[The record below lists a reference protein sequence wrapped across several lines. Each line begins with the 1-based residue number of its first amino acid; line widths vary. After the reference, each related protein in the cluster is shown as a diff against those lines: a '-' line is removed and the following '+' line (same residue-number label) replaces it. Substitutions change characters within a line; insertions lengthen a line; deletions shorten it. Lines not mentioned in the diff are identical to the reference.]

1 MAIKKTAAKKTTVK
15 PVAAKKPAVKV
26 PRASAKPAVKA
37 PRPTRRTVIA
47 TELAPKA
54 IGPYSQGIRANGFVF
69 CAGQTPIDPETSKL
83 IDGDV
88 SAQTRRVLQNLGAIL
103 DAAGTSLSKVVKTTV
118 FLTDMANFKAMN
130 EVYAEFFP
138 VNPPAR
144 STFAVAGL
152 PLGASVEI
160 ECIALE

>member
-1 MAIKKTAAKKTTVK
+1 MAVKKTAVKTTQK
-15 PVAAKKPAVKV
+15 VAVKKPAVKKL
-26 PRASAKPAVKA
+26 AAKPSRGTK
-37 PRPTRRTVIA
+37 RTVIA

-54 IGPYSQGIRANGFVF
+54 IGPYSQGMRASGFVF
-69 CAGQTPIDPETSKL
+69 CAGQTPIDPETSQL
-83 IDGDV
+83 IEGEV
-88 SAQTRRVLQNLGAIL
+88 GAQTRRALQNLGAIL
-103 DAAGTSLSKVVKTTV
+103 AAAGTSLSKVVKTTV
-118 FLTDMANFKAMN
+118 FLTDMANFQAMN

-138 VNPPAR
+138 LNPPAR

>member
-1 MAIKKTAAKKTTVK
+1 MAVKKAATKKAV
-15 PVAAKKPAVKV
+15 AKKPVLK
-26 PRASAKPAVKA
+26 AS
-37 PRPTRRTVIA
+37 RPTKRTVIA

-69 CAGQTPIDPETSKL
+69 CAGQTPIDPATSKL
-83 IDGDV
+83 IEGDIA
-88 SAQTRRVLQNLGAIL
+88 AQTRRVLQNLSAIL
-103 DAAGTSLSKVVKTTV
+103 DAAGTSLGKVVKTTV

-138 VNPPAR
+138 QHPPAR

>member
-1 MAIKKTAAKKTTVK
+1 MAIKKTAVKKTTVK
-15 PVAAKKPAVKV
+15 PAAAKKPAVKV
-26 PRASAKPAVKA
+26 SRASAKPAVKA
-37 PRPTRRTVIA
+37 PRPTKRTVIA

-83 IDGDV
+83 IDGDIA
-88 SAQTRRVLQNLGAIL
+88 AQTRRVLTNLGAVL

-138 VNPPAR
+138 ANPPAR

>member
-1 MAIKKTAAKKTTVK
+1 MPAKSAKKTTTRK
-15 PVAAKKPAVKV
+15 SSAKRAA
-26 PRASAKPAVKA
+26 PRASTKG
-37 PRPTRRTVIA
+37 PRETKRTVVS

-54 IGPYSQGIRANGFVF
+54 IGPYSQAIRVNGLVF
-69 CAGQTPIDPETSKL
+69 CAGQTPIDPAVGQLVE
-83 IDGDV
+83 GDV
-88 SAQTRRVLQNLGAIL
+88 QAQTRRVLQNLSAIL
-103 DAAGTSLSKVVKTTV
+103 EAAGTSLAKVVKTTV

-138 VNPPAR
+138 EHPPAR
-144 STFAVAGL
+144 STIAVAGL

>member
-1 MAIKKTAAKKTTVK
+1 MAIKKTAVTKTTVK

-26 PRASAKPAVKA
+26 SRASAKPAVKA
-37 PRPTRRTVIA
+37 PRPTKRTVIA

-88 SAQTRRVLQNLGAIL
+88 SAQTRRVLQNLGAVL

>member
-1 MAIKKTAAKKTTVK
+1 MVVKKAVAKKT
-15 PVAAKKPAVKV
+15 AAKKPAVKA
-26 PRASAKPAVKA
+26 PRATK
-37 PRPTRRTVIA
+37 RTVIA

-69 CAGQTPIDPETSKL
+69 CAGQTPIDPATSKL
-83 IDGDV
+83 VEGDIA
-88 SAQTRRVLQNLGAIL
+88 AQTRRVLQNLGAIL

-138 VNPPAR
+138 EHPPAR

>member
-1 MAIKKTAAKKTTVK
+1 MAIKKTTVKKPAIK

-26 PRASAKPAVKA
+26 PRASAKPAAKA
-37 PRPTRRTVIA
+37 PRPTKRTVIA

-83 IDGDV
+83 IEGDIA
-88 SAQTRRVLQNLGAIL
+88 AQTRRVLTNLGAVL

-138 VNPPAR
+138 ANPPAR

-152 PLGASVEI
+152 PLGALVEI